1 MKTVANQQR
10 LITDFPHTHVLH
22 GDLQSKQ
29 EHPQMQLK
37 VLAEYFLEH
46 LASVLKF
53 RRRAMNCAF
62 AAAAQACVGAKNL
75 QRVHLSCLARS
86 QAEPPAV

>member
-10 LITDFPHTHVLH
+10 LITGFPHTHVLD

-37 VLAEYFLEH
+37 VLAEYFLD
-46 LASVLKF
+46 ASVLKF
-53 RRRAMNCAF
+53 RRRVMNCAF